1 MIPSRFRIPL
11 VAVLVAI
18 GLASGIAVQ
27 VNGAPEAPQWRNLT
41 AEEGRTLLSLARD
54 FHPEEE
60 EARYLQCMQRV
71 DAAAADPEQKAQ
83 MQEALSLAVGGV
95 RRMGYTSYADITDD
109 YERRRLAKMLAEGQW
124 MRGFRKGLGECL
136 SRGTPQ

>member
-1 MIPSRFRIPL
+1 MQSRFRIP
-11 VAVLVAI
+11 VIAVLVAL
-18 GLASGIAVQ
+18 GLASGIAVR
-27 VNGAPEAPQWRNLT
+27 VNGASEAPQWRNLT

-54 FHPEEE
+54 FHPDEED
-60 EARYLQCMQRV
+60 ARYIECMQPV
-71 DAAAADPEQKAQ
+71 DAAAADPEQKAL

-124 MRGFRKGLGECL
+124 MRGFRADFGKCL
-136 SRGTPQ
+136 ERSAAR